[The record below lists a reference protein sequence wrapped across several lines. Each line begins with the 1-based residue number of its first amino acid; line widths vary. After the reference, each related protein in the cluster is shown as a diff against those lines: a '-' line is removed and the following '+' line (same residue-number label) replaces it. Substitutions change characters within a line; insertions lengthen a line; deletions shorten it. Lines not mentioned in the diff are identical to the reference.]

1 MNKKLYEWARF
12 EKIYNFY
19 FLVLIGAFFWL
30 ANCDDVYIGKTKEE
44 LEEEL
49 YRTKFEA
56 DSIFMKI
63 KYMIDTTYVDD
74 SLFVRLKVQ

>member
-49 YRTKFEA
+49 Y
-56 DSIFMKI
+56 
-63 KYMIDTTYVDD
+63 TTYVDD